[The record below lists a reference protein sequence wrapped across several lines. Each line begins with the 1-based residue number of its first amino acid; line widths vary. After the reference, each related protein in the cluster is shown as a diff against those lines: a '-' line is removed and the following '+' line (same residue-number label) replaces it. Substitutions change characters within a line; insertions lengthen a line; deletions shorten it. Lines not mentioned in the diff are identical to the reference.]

1 MRPIY
6 LLLAVLIGGFAG
18 WMPAFGA
25 GAESYVPDQAYLP
38 KTVQVSLHKPKILR
52 VGAAIKEFSVGNVT
66 IANAQF
72 LDSRTIQLFGFALG
86 TTNMV
91 FWDKNKKLIE
101 SINIEVTPDLDTLKE
116 KLHQLLPG
124 EQIQVHV
131 AQEMIVLNG
140 EVSSLAKMDA
150 ALELAQGYVP
160 AKKSGGGVPPGGG
173 SRASASAAKVLN
185 LMQVGGAQQV
195 MLEVQVAEISRSLT
209 KRINMKFNAISPGS
223 PWTIGGVN
231 GGAAFPEAIL
241 DNVPQF
247 NPITGEFIE
256 FADGVAVPIFN
267 SVPYG
272 PTIQE
277 FVPGNMSIA
286 DKGLFATFLN
296 SDLLFNLVLDA
307 AKEKGLAKVL
317 AEPTLTTLTGQEA
330 SFLAGGEF
338 PIPVIGG
345 NDGSVSIVYKEYG
358 VGLKFLPTVLDS
370 GMINLKLNI
379 TVSELS
385 NANSVAVGSAN
396 VSSAIFVPG
405 LTKRSANSTIVLGS
419 GQTMGIAGLI
429 SESLR
434 ENVDKLPFLGE
445 VPILGMLFSS
455 QEYIKGQTELVIFVT
470 PHFAQPIQ
478 RDQVKLPTDAFVEP
492 SDLEFYL
499 LGRIE
504 GQPPEP
510 EQGQAEQ
517 APIPDLSKGGLE
529 GKFGHDL

>member
-1 MRPIY
+1 
-6 LLLAVLIGGFAG
+6 
-18 WMPAFGA
+18 
-25 GAESYVPDQAYLP
+25 
-38 KTVQVSLHKPKILR
+38 
-52 VGAAIKEFSVGNVT
+52 
-66 IANAQF
+66 
-72 LDSRTIQLFGFALG
+72 
-86 TTNMV
+86 
-91 FWDKNKKLIE
+91 
-101 SINIEVTPDLDTLKE
+101 
-116 KLHQLLPG
+116 
-124 EQIQVHV
+124 
-131 AQEMIVLNG
+131 
-140 EVSSLAKMDA
+140 
-150 ALELAQGYVP
+150 
-160 AKKSGGGVPPGGG
+160 
-173 SRASASAAKVLN
+173 
-185 LMQVGGAQQV
+185 
-195 MLEVQVAEISRSLT
+195 
-209 KRINMKFNAISPGS
+209 MKFNAISPGS

-231 GGAAFPEAIL
+231 GGATFPEAIL
-241 DNVPQF
+241 DGVPQL

-256 FADGVAVPIFN
+256 FKDGVAVPVFS

-277 FVPGNMSIA
+277 FVPTPLSIA

-338 PIPVIGG
+338 PIPVIEGQ
-345 NDGSVSIVYKEYG
+345 NGSVSITYKEYG

-405 LTKRSANSTIVLGS
+405 LTKRSANSTVVLGS

-504 GQPPEP
+504 GQPPEQ
-510 EQGQAEQ
+510 EQGQTEQ
-517 APIPDLSKGGLE
+517 APTSDLGKGGLE
-529 GKFGHDL
+529 GTFGHDL